1 MAVTTLKNIKNYF
14 LDFFIIVFQSTFHI
28 TIVPYVV
35 LGSLQNSQFVFLYMA
50 IITILLAI
58 VRFGKRMTFSL
69 KIVSFFPMKMFIV
82 LLVLQLISTFAQMNL
97 IHFGAVC
104 IIIFNFLIFYFYL
117 NNMYLEYKRESVN
130 IIDKFNL
137 FFCCFTVLNV
147 LLVILAAVLMSNK
160 FIAPFTNQIDD
171 LFPAL
176 LGDNVEIGTAYYMPG
191 WLSVQTPDQ
200 RLNVGNL
207 GSLYGWSFE
216 PHTFC
221 YLIIPAMFFILG
233 CAKISYKI
241 KIILSGLFVTAFL
254 FSFSVTA
261 LISLIL
267 VLCVV
272 AIIDFFKRGRVYFLL
287 LVGILFVFMYLEL
300 DIVMDMYQYFLLKT
314 VVATHNVDYSLERL
328 QAILVPKTI
337 LGDGVMLL
345 SNSIEEIT
353 SRNAGIFSAFFYL
366 MFYGSLILFSIKL
379 IMSNERQRAFYGCG
393 CLYFLLHSFKLT
405 ASVFSMPYTLYII
418 MLMHVLKDSYTPE
431 QVRPTS

>member
-14 LDFFIIVFQSTFHI
+14 LDFFVIAFQSTFHI
-28 TIVPYVV
+28 TIVPYAI
-35 LGSLQNSQFVFLYMA
+35 LGNLQNSKFILFYMA
-50 IITILLAI
+50 IITFLLTI
-58 VRFGKRMTFSL
+58 IRFGKRTKFSF
-69 KIVSFFPMKMFIV
+69 KIVSFLPMKILIV
-82 LLVLQLISTFAQMNL
+82 LFVLQLISMSAQINL

-104 IIIFNFLIFYFYL
+104 IIIFNLLIFYFYL
-117 NNMYLEYKRESVN
+117 NNIYLEYKFNSRN
-130 IIDKFNL
+130 IVDDFNKY
-137 FFCCFTVLNV
+137 FCCFAIFNV
-147 LLVILAAVLMSNK
+147 CLVMLAATLLT
-160 FIAPFTNQIDD
+160 FGIIAPFTNYIGD

-176 LGDNVEIGTAYYMPG
+176 LGGNVETGTAYYMPG